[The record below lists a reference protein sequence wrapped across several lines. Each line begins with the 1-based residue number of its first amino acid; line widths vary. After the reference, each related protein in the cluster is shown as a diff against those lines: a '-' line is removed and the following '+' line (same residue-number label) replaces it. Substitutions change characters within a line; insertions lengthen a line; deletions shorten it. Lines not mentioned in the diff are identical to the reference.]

1 MTSTA
6 DGTAKPEH
14 APEHA
19 RERAPTSRPAT
30 PRAPARFTEV
40 TLRHPPAARAAPGV
54 RLPALHEVE
63 GDALATLAA
72 LSVVI
77 VGCGSVGGRIALHC
91 ARMGVGRLLL
101 VDPDRYGPE
110 SLATHDVCPQDVGAG
125 KAARTAARAKA
136 VAPDARVS
144 VYDGPVEELD
154 ALMLLDADAL
164 VVATD
169 NVPAELASAQL
180 ALRLGVPLLHAALHG
195 ETLTA
200 QVRVTGVAE
209 MRQDQACLACLM
221 GPAELDEAAQ
231 RTRYAC
237 AGPGA
242 GPGAGQGA
250 GMRAG
255 GGAGGAS
262 SDVVGGTPVRA
273 DAPPTMSV
281 SALCGLAADLA
292 TLELLRAVLGL
303 GPRAGSGPG
312 AGAGDVIVEQNIY
325 ARRTTV
331 SPARR
336 RVGCPLEH
344 CAFERRV
351 APDALERLSVR
362 ELAAAAGLD
371 TADPAL
377 SLAVEG
383 RQWVSRA
390 VCNCGAERPVDRLCE
405 PGASA
410 GRCARCRERLHVPAV
425 YRHRRLSGPALLR
438 RLDRP
443 LARLGAGRPS
453 AVLLEADGRPVA
465 LSAPARGATSP
476 QAAPEHAP

>member
-303 GPRAGSGPG
+303 GARTGADVSAVRWSTAPSSAASPRTRSNASPCASWRRPPASTRPTRRCRSPSRGGSGSAGPSASAATSARSIASASRARRPAAARAAASACTCPRSIATAASPGPRSCAGSTSRSRASARGSRPRCCS
-312 AGAGDVIVEQNIY
+312 
-325 ARRTTV
+325 RRTA
-331 SPARR
+331 AR
-336 RVGCPLEH
+336 
-344 CAFERRV
+344 
-351 APDALERLSVR
+351 
-362 ELAAAAGLD
+362 
-371 TADPAL
+371 
-377 SLAVEG
+377 
-383 RQWVSRA
+383 SR
-390 VCNCGAERPVDRLCE
+390 
-405 PGASA
+405 
-410 GRCARCRERLHVPAV
+410 
-425 YRHRRLSGPALLR
+425 
-438 RLDRP
+438 
-443 LARLGAGRPS
+443 
-453 AVLLEADGRPVA
+453 
-465 LSAPARGATSP
+465 
-476 QAAPEHAP
+476 